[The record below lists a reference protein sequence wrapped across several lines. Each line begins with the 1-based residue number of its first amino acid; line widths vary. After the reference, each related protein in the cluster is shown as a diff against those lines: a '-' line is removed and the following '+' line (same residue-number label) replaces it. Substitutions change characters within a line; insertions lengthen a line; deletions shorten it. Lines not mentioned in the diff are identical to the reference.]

1 MGAQERTLN
10 RVELVALIDR
20 QALKRFG
27 LSAKELIRRY
37 RENLLEDPGAAS
49 DLLILARLLPETDE
63 LFQAA

>member
-1 MGAQERTLN
+1 MGAQERTLS

-20 QALKRFG
+20 QARERFG
-27 LSAKELIRRY
+27 VSARELIRLY

-49 DLLILARLLPETDE
+49 DLMILAHLLPETDE